1 MLSGY
6 RCRMTTI
13 AEYNAEL
20 DEVSQPIALALE
32 AAISKGLPTA
42 EGKVWHGHPVWFV
55 AGNPIVGYSLKKAGV
70 ELLFWSGQSF
80 STEGLRPVGKF
91 QAAGAAYVNID
102 DIEPLVIATWL
113 TEAIEIQWDY
123 ANLPQRRKLEKLTD
137 F

>member
-102 DIEPLVIATWL
+102 DIEPAVIATWL